1 MKRSWIYRCVAVSIM
16 ASSVVLGGKPVAEVA
31 VQPATGVAPEFAGD
45 IENFGSLL
53 RSALS
58 AGGVLDVVDRTEF
71 GDLVKAREFSM
82 ASSAEPLQS
91 GVDAASNFRIA
102 TKVAAFALTGVT
114 QGVLRAEFRGLAVAR
129 VVDVEKGI
137 SIVDARSDIKGFYA
151 SATEA
156 ASALALDL
164 ANKINE
170 TIGPKLSSAGGA
182 IVPAGSAA
190 DGEGSPGEMT
200 IVRVK
205 ENGEILVSD
214 DQKVLAIGDEL
225 TVFQKEEFPDPR
237 NPGKMLVDETVV
249 GKIKVDRISSIGAY
263 ASAVTPDATFAALMI
278 ARKTGGAPP
287 AGVTRA
293 TMASASVPGK
303 KAIPVTGEKPTLA
316 IGKFKYSNEFDL
328 SQTADRS
335 GKPIGSAGAGQGIGA
350 VGGAIAGGLVGAA
363 VGGTKEV
370 LAGIGVGALGGQAV
384 DAGIRGQ
391 GDGPKEAKI
400 PNDTN
405 ATAIGKESQ
414 VLREMVVTK
423 AQKSGKFTVI
433 EQTRM
438 DEIKGQ
444 MDNEMD
450 GDYDQGALVQRGKMQ
465 SAKYS
470 AFGTITRYETYRKQ
484 TGYSIAGGNETL
496 TMKVTLD
503 MRLVDNE
510 LGTVVGSDQVTGQ
523 IDTTSSQVGILGLGR
538 ASESQGEIGRLLDN
552 LAQNVVAKIVTT
564 LYPIHI
570 IAVNSDEKVVM
581 INAGET
587 VVSVGERLIVYARG
601 NEVVDPYTGEV
612 LGSEEMTV
620 GEVEVYE
627 TRVKFANCRIIK
639 PIQRPGDLKVGQ
651 ICRPLETADVGGRP
665 AQVPES
671 KPKFTF

>member
-1 MKRSWIYRCVAVSIM
+1 MYSKTGKMLFGVAIIV
-16 ASSVVLGGKPVAEVA
+16 AALLFGGKEAHAQQQGKMVFRIDDFIVADNAKPYLQNINFQDLLKAEINKL
-31 VQPATGVAPEFAGD
+31 GK
-45 IENFGSLL
+45 IEAAKRDDL
-53 RSALS
+53 RSAVEEIQNSQSGLFDPGTAQQLGGFKS
-58 AGGVLDVVDRTEF
+58 AQLAIGGSLELIDRNIDRGMRKQYTARAVLKITKLTTATESTRTTELTDFAQSPADLF
-71 GDLVKAREFSM
+71 GPLAAKLAREFT
-82 ASSAEPLQS
+82 L
-91 GVDAASNFRIA
+91 A
-102 TKVAAFALTGVT
+102 TYPVKVAAVDGNNAVLNYGSSILK
-114 QGVLRAEFRGLAVAR
+114 QGDQLAFFDLAVVKDPDTGEVISTGSKRAGTLR
-129 VVDVEKGI
+129 VTSVDE
-137 SIVDARSDIKGFYA
+137 R
-151 SATEA
+151 
-156 ASALALDL
+156 
-164 ANKINE
+164 
-170 TIGPKLSSAGGA
+170 
-182 IVPAGSAA
+182 SAA
-190 DGEGSPGEMT
+190 AEIVEGQPGVGTKCTLEAT
-200 IVRVK
+200 SA
-205 ENGEILVSD
+205 ESQE
-214 DQKVLAIGDEL
+214 
-225 TVFQKEEFPDPR
+225 
-237 NPGKMLVDETVV
+237 VV
-249 GKIKVDRISSIGAY
+249 A
-263 ASAVTPDATFAALMI
+263 TP
-278 ARKTGGAPP
+278 
-287 AGVTRA
+287 
-293 TMASASVPGK
+293 SK

-363 VGGTKEV
+363 VGGAKEV

>member
-1 MKRSWIYRCVAVSIM
+1 MYSKTGKMLFGVAIIV
-16 ASSVVLGGKPVAEVA
+16 AALLFGGKEAHAQQQGKMVFRIDDFIVADNAKPYLQNINFQDLLKAEINKL
-31 VQPATGVAPEFAGD
+31 GK
-45 IENFGSLL
+45 IEAAKRDDL
-53 RSALS
+53 RSAVEEIQNSQSGLFDPGTAQQLGGFKS
-58 AGGVLDVVDRTEF
+58 AQLAIGGSLELIDRNIDRGMRKQYTARAVLKITKLTTATESTRTTELTDFAQSPADLF
-71 GDLVKAREFSM
+71 GPLAAKLAREFT
-82 ASSAEPLQS
+82 L
-91 GVDAASNFRIA
+91 A
-102 TKVAAFALTGVT
+102 TYPVKVAAVDGNNAVLNYGSSILK
-114 QGVLRAEFRGLAVAR
+114 QGDQLAFFDLAVVKDPDTGEVISTGSKRAGTLR
-129 VVDVEKGI
+129 VTSVDE
-137 SIVDARSDIKGFYA
+137 R
-151 SATEA
+151 
-156 ASALALDL
+156 
-164 ANKINE
+164 
-170 TIGPKLSSAGGA
+170 
-182 IVPAGSAA
+182 SAA
-190 DGEGSPGEMT
+190 AEIVEGQPGVGTKCTLEAT
-200 IVRVK
+200 SA
-205 ENGEILVSD
+205 ESQE
-214 DQKVLAIGDEL
+214 
-225 TVFQKEEFPDPR
+225 
-237 NPGKMLVDETVV
+237 VV
-249 GKIKVDRISSIGAY
+249 A
-263 ASAVTPDATFAALMI
+263 TP
-278 ARKTGGAPP
+278 
-287 AGVTRA
+287 
-293 TMASASVPGK
+293 SK
-303 KAIPVTGEKPTLA
+303 KAIPVTGEKPTLS

-328 SQTADRS
+328 SQTADRG
-335 GKPIGSAGAGQGIGA
+335 GKQISSAGAGQGSG
-350 VGGAIAGGLVGAA
+350 GTLGAIAGGLLAGGKPKQWLGGAA
-363 VGGTKEV
+363 LGA
-370 LAGIGVGALGGQAV
+370 LAGQTVDSERKAAGADKPEGAQMPS
-384 DAGIRGQ
+384 DQ
-391 GDGPKEAKI
+391 KE
-400 PNDTN
+400 
-405 ATAIGKESQ
+405 TAIEKESP

>member
-1 MKRSWIYRCVAVSIM
+1 MPS
-16 ASSVVLGGKPVAEVA
+16 
-31 VQPATGVAPEFAGD
+31 
-45 IENFGSLL
+45 
-53 RSALS
+53 
-58 AGGVLDVVDRTEF
+58 
-71 GDLVKAREFSM
+71 
-82 ASSAEPLQS
+82 
-91 GVDAASNFRIA
+91 
-102 TKVAAFALTGVT
+102 
-114 QGVLRAEFRGLAVAR
+114 
-129 VVDVEKGI
+129 
-137 SIVDARSDIKGFYA
+137 
-151 SATEA
+151 
-156 ASALALDL
+156 
-164 ANKINE
+164 
-170 TIGPKLSSAGGA
+170 
-182 IVPAGSAA
+182 
-190 DGEGSPGEMT
+190 
-200 IVRVK
+200 
-205 ENGEILVSD
+205 
-214 DQKVLAIGDEL
+214 DQKE
-225 TVFQKEEFPDPR
+225 
-237 NPGKMLVDETVV
+237 
-249 GKIKVDRISSIGAY
+249 
-263 ASAVTPDATFAALMI
+263 
-278 ARKTGGAPP
+278 
-287 AGVTRA
+287 
-293 TMASASVPGK
+293 
-303 KAIPVTGEKPTLA
+303 
-316 IGKFKYSNEFDL
+316 
-328 SQTADRS
+328 
-335 GKPIGSAGAGQGIGA
+335 
-350 VGGAIAGGLVGAA
+350 
-363 VGGTKEV
+363 
-370 LAGIGVGALGGQAV
+370 
-384 DAGIRGQ
+384 
-391 GDGPKEAKI
+391 
-400 PNDTN
+400 
-405 ATAIGKESQ
+405 TAIEKESP